1 MPLRVSL
8 FKWPH
13 PTALIATT
21 SMSAKKRTVF
31 RQHLDNE
38 LYKHFAANFI
48 IGTNFISSWLILFTY
63 FKENEMEMSQQQLT
77 VCWFSRVCFFDWG

>member
-8 FKWPH
+8 FKWPPPH
-13 PTALIATT
+13 CTDSNLNVC
-21 SMSAKKRTVF
+21 KKRTVF